1 MKVDEM
7 IPGQLYRANTSC
19 VYMPMKFAYF
29 KLSENAPR
37 NIKRVTIIKD
47 QKISHDNNPCM
58 LYLGYTREKW
68 SINNISKH
76 HWFLVD
82 GDKIVLN
89 NNCFSHLE
97 HLDGL

>member
-1 MKVDEM
+1 
-7 IPGQLYRANTSC
+7 
-19 VYMPMKFAYF
+19 
-29 KLSENAPR
+29 
-37 NIKRVTIIKD
+37 
-47 QKISHDNNPCM
+47 
-58 LYLGYTREKW
+58 YLGYTREKW
-68 SINNISKH
+68 SINNVSKH